1 MKAIIE
7 HLSELKVIPFAT
19 IEDPEKA
26 IPLAQ
31 ALLAGGSDIVSV
43 SFQSP
48 SAAESIQQIATA
60 FPEMWVGAGAV
71 TGVDEISAAHIA
83 GARFALA
90 PGFDPIVVDA
100 AFAAGLP
107 VIPGMMTPSNLSRSL
122 LQGCKIQNF
131 FPATVVGPDMLK
143 AILSAFRHKGVKV
156 VATGGIDA
164 DNIADWLAIPD
175 VIACGASW
183 ICPEELIAAEAW
195 DEITAR
201 MQETLAKVHF

>member
-1 MKAIIE
+1 MKSIIE
-7 HLSELKVIPFAT
+7 HLSELRVIPFAT
-19 IEDPEKA
+19 IDDPEKA

-31 ALLAGGSDIVSV
+31 ALLAGGSDVVSV

-48 SAAESIQQIATA
+48 TAAESIQQIATA
-60 FPEMWVGAGAV
+60 FPEMWVGAGSV

-122 LQGCKIQNF
+122 LHGCKIQNF
-131 FPATVVGPDMLK
+131 FPATVLGPEMLK

>member
-1 MKAIIE
+1 MNAIIE
-7 HLSELKVIPFAT
+7 HLSESRIIPFAT
-19 IEDPEKA
+19 IKDPEKA
-26 IPLAQ
+26 VPLAQ

-48 SAAESIQQIATA
+48 NAAESIQEIAST
-60 FPEMWVGAGAV
+60 FPEMYVGAGAV
-71 TGVDEISAAHIA
+71 TGVEEVSAAHIA

-100 AFAAGLP
+100 AHAAGLP
-107 VIPGMMTPSNLSRSL
+107 IIPGMMTPSNLSRSL
-122 LQGCKIQNF
+122 LQGCTVQNF
-131 FPATVVGPDMLK
+131 FPATVLGPEMLK
-143 AILSAFRHKGVKV
+143 AILSAFRHKGVKI

-164 DNIADWLAIPD
+164 DNIADWLAIPN

-183 ICPEELIAAEAW
+183 ICPEELILAEAW

-201 MQETLAKVHF
+201 MQETLIKVHC